1 MPTEQRKSRRSS
13 KDQNIKKLA
22 GYLEFSSWLITIF
35 GMMSQGVFSGRS
47 FWLSRKQRNLF
58 LFFKVTASYAF
69 PSYNIALGFWGAY
82 CSFSKH
88 GRATFGFKNINHI
101 FFIIVNPSSPFLVI
115 LGLFR
120 CRLSP

>member
-13 KDQNIKKLA
+13 KDQNIRKLA

-35 GMMSQGVFSGRS
+35 GMMSQGVF
-47 FWLSRKQRNLF
+47 LKE
-58 LFFKVTASYAF
+58 FFDLLVNRVIFFFFFEVTASYAF

-88 GRATFGFKNINHI
+88 GRATFGF
-101 FFIIVNPSSPFLVI
+101 
-115 LGLFR
+115 
-120 CRLSP
+120 